1 MKFYLP
7 VGEDVNRYSFR
18 SRGTLLLENMPK
30 GHGSIE
36 SWGSINTH
44 DIFVFGKKINNDL
57 ITHLIE
63 KKIKFI
69 IDVSDWKPKALNHL
83 YVKSGPHAKA
93 FVATCDYLADLI
105 GQVTERKVHVI
116 QDPTERKQVLPI
128 YKEFNKN
135 SVVNCLWYGGRKNLN
150 HFEVPK
156 LEANLKKVHPNAHL
170 TILTNK
176 KRDDPDHW
184 VDWSFEKQNEM
195 VANTDFVIIPTSE
208 REKHLEHVRSKGNN
222 RPIDAIRQGK
232 FVITTTTIPSYV
244 ELKDYLYAGDILR
257 GFKFALQNPK
267 MVYEKIL
274 KGQEYIRNFYEP
286 KQIANKWLELE
297 RKIISEESI

>member
-93 FVATCDYLADLI
+93 FVATCDYLAKLI
-105 GQVTERKVHVI
+105 EQVTERKVHVI
-116 QDPTERKQVLPI
+116 QDPTERKEIPPI

-135 SVVNCLWYGGRKNLN
+135 SIVNCLWYGGRKNLN

-156 LEANLKKVHPNAHL
+156 LEANLKKVHPNAQL

-176 KRDDPDHW
+176 KRDDPSHW

-267 MVYEKIL
+267 MVHEKIL

-297 RKIISEESI
+297 RKIISEESL

>member
-93 FVATCDYLADLI
+93 FVATCDYLAKLI
-105 GQVTERKVHVI
+105 EQVTERKVHVI
-116 QDPTERKQVLPI
+116 QDPTERKEIPPI

-135 SVVNCLWYGGRKNLN
+135 SIVNCLWYGGRKNLN

-156 LEANLKKVHPNAHL
+156 LEANLKKVHPNAQL

-176 KRDDPDHW
+176 KRDDPSH
-184 VDWSFEKQNEM
+184 SC
-195 VANTDFVIIPTSE
+195 
-208 REKHLEHVRSKGNN
+208 R
-222 RPIDAIRQGK
+222 
-232 FVITTTTIPSYV
+232 
-244 ELKDYLYAGDILR
+244 
-257 GFKFALQNPK
+257 
-267 MVYEKIL
+267 
-274 KGQEYIRNFYEP
+274 
-286 KQIANKWLELE
+286 
-297 RKIISEESI
+297 RKISS